1 MLVFT
6 FSSEKEF
13 DPPMDPCGRGGPS
26 LETFLHFPSQNHC
39 PVPEPEIVSQPE
51 PNLFKR
57 QIIVDGSNVGHAY
70 TGNARFNVTGIEK
83 CLQYFL
89 ERGHEV
95 KVYLAASMLEKR
107 EVSEE
112 DKKKLRKLHNQDKLV
127 PTPSRRTSIQS
138 YDCYE
143 VKQNLV
149 CQKRSIE
156 IISQHIDDHSV
167 IYPPCPRT
175 TSSSATRS
183 GLKASS

>member
-57 QIIVDGSNVGHAY
+57 QIILDGSNVGHAY
-70 TGNARFNVTGIEK
+70 TGNARFNATGIEK

-107 EVSEE
+107 DVSEE
-112 DKKKLRKLHNQDKLV
+112 DRKKLRKLHNEDRLV
-127 PTPSRRTSIQS
+127 RTPSRRTSIQS

-143 VKQNLV
+143 VK
-149 CQKRSIE
+149 
-156 IISQHIDDHSV
+156 
-167 IYPPCPRT
+167 
-175 TSSSATRS
+175 
-183 GLKASS
+183 